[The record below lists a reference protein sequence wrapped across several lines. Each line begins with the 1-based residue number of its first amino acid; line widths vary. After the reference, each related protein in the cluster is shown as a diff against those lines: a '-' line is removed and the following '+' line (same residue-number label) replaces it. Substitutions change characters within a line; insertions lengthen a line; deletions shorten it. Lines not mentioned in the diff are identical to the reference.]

1 MTRGSRLC
9 DIEQQA
15 KDMADEKLR
24 YIINRYGDANGERRK
39 PYYRE
44 KLIQEAKSAICWNVF
59 SIAMME
65 LSKENAPETPTK
77 ASEA

>member
-44 KLIQEAKSAICWNVF
+44 KLIQKAKAAICWNVF

>member
-44 KLIQEAKSAICWNVF
+44 KLIQEAKAAICWNVF